1 MRLLRT
7 LWLWF
12 STAFRAAPGLTLLMS
27 ATTIISSV
35 LSPLTVLGIKLAV
48 DGASGHG
55 SLPLGIALLGG
66 SLLLSAVSG
75 SIAGPLGD
83 TLDERVLRHVRDDLI
98 RLTSGIPSIAHHEHP
113 ELADRV
119 ALIER
124 DAYQLGGIFRLLSVI
139 GAVTSSITVIAMLWS
154 VSPVLI
160 LLLVLAIG
168 TAAIQA
174 VAMQRRNTLWRRN
187 ERYRRLA
194 TKIIDLLT
202 DPAGA
207 IEVRS
212 FGLSRPLLK
221 IAHHAHASRHEPYYG
236 VTVRFA
242 RLTAIGWVIYGIGYA
257 LAVFWVFGRVR
268 DGSSSLG
275 DLTLLL
281 LIGPQ
286 INTTASAITSN
297 VTMVLTSFQTFD
309 RYAWLRRW
317 ADDHDWQ
324 ESVGEP
330 PPMLRRGIAL
340 EGVGFRYPSISADLS
355 QIPAATDAG
364 TDRGDLALRQV
375 DLLLPAGSTVAL
387 VGDNGAGKSTLVK
400 LLARLYDPTS
410 GRITIDGTPLT
421 DLDPS
426 AWRDRI
432 SAGFQDFSRLE
443 FMAAESVGVGDLDHA
458 ADQELLDRAVAAGH
472 AEDVVD
478 ELPQRLETQLGI
490 RFDGGVALSGGQWQ
504 RLALA
509 RAFMRTRPLLMM
521 LDEPTAALD
530 PEAEQAIYE
539 QYARTAKQLAAE
551 TGAVTVLVSHRFSTV
566 RMADLIVVVADG
578 GILEVG
584 SHEVLLAAGGR
595 YAELFELQAHAY
607 R

>member
-1 MRLLRT
+1 MRVFRT

-27 ATTIISSV
+27 ATTIVSSV
-35 LSPLTVLGIKLAV
+35 LSPLTVLGIKMAV
-48 DGASGHG
+48 DGAGGDG
-55 SLPLGIALLGG
+55 SLLPGIAVFGG
-66 SLLLSAVSG
+66 SLLLSALAG
-75 SIAGPLGD
+75 SIAGPVGD
-83 TLDERVLRHVRDDLI
+83 TLDERVLRYVRDDLI

-139 GAVTSSITVIAMLWS
+139 GAVTSSITVIAMLSS
-154 VSPVLI
+154 VSPWLI
-160 LLLVLAIG
+160 LLLVLAVG

-174 VAMQRRNTLWRRN
+174 AGMHRRNALWRSN

-212 FGLSRPLLK
+212 FGLSRPLLE
-221 IAHHAHASRHEPYYG
+221 IAHHAHASRHRPYYG

-242 RLTAIGWVIYGIGYA
+242 RLTAIGWVIYGLGYA
-257 LAVFWVFGRVR
+257 LAVLWVFSRVR
-268 DGSSSLG
+268 AGTSSLG
-275 DLTLLL
+275 DLTMVL

-286 INTTASAITSN
+286 INTTAAAITSN
-297 VTMVLTSFQTFD
+297 VTMVLTSFQVFD
-309 RYAWLRRW
+309 RYAWLRAW
-317 ADDHDWQ
+317 SDDHDWSD
-324 ESVGEP
+324 SVGRP
-330 PPMLRRGIAL
+330 PAVLHRGIAL
-340 EGVGFRYPSISADLS
+340 EKVGFRYPTVTADGS
-355 QIPAATDAG
+355 G
-364 TDRGDLALRQV
+364 EEALREI
-375 DLLLPAGSTVAL
+375 DLLLPAGSTIAL

-410 GRITIDGTPLT
+410 GRITVDGVPLSE
-421 DLDPS
+421 LDPS
-426 AWRDRI
+426 AWRERI
-432 SAGFQDFSRLE
+432 SAGFQDFARLE
-443 FMAAESVGVGDLDHA
+443 FVAGDSVGVGDLAHRS
-458 ADQELLDRAVAAGH
+458 DQQLLDRAVVAGN
-472 AEDVVD
+472 AEDVIKD
-478 ELPQRLETQLGI
+478 LPQELQTQLGV

-509 RAFMRTRPLLMM
+509 RAFMRPQPLLMM

-530 PEAEQAIYE
+530 PEAEQAIYD
-539 QYARTAKQLAAE
+539 QYARTAKRLAAE

-566 RMADLIVVVADG
+566 RMADLIAVVADG
-578 GILEVG
+578 LIVELG
-584 SHEVLLAAGGR
+584 SHEELLAAGGR